1 MDAHRQPPA
10 QASRLE
16 HFVLLHLEGAD
27 AASFFQGYGTCDTR
41 RLDGTQALEGAL
53 CNRQGQVLAT
63 FLVWGTAE
71 ALTLRLHETLVA
83 PVSAFLEPYLRFAKC
98 ALRTGEAQGLALPS
112 DGLRALPP
120 LAPGTTTPAADGLI
134 WVQPP
139 AGDRELWGEDT
150 TLARWCAREGIK
162 PGPESPWLA
171 RTLAAGRLPFT
182 ADHSEK
188 DVPQGF
194 NLDRI
199 GAVDFKKGC
208 YLGQEIVARLHYRG
222 QPKRRLYRGESTAA
236 LPVGEAVRDGS
247 GNPLGTVLACAAE
260 AAGAPYRLALSLS
273 GKALEG
279 AIGPFTTDTG
289 TLTIDPELP

>member
-1 MDAHRQPPA
+1 MDAHRQPLA
-10 QASRLE
+10 QAFCLD
-16 HFVLLHLEGAD
+16 HFALLHLEGAD
-27 AASFFQGYGTCDTR
+27 AAAFFQGYATCDTQ

-63 FLVWGTAE
+63 FLAWGTAE

-98 ALRTGEAQGLALPS
+98 ALRTGEAQGLALPTN
-112 DGLRALPP
+112 GLSTLPS
-120 LAPGTTTPAADGLI
+120 LAPGATAPAADGLV

-139 AGDRELWGEDT
+139 AGDRELWGENAA
-150 TLARWCAREGIK
+150 LARWCASEGIE

-182 ADHSEK
+182 ADHSGQ
-188 DVPQGF
+188 DLPQGF

-222 QPKRRLYRGESTAA
+222 QPKRRLYLGESAA
-236 LPVGEAVRDGS
+236 PLAVGEAVRDSS

-260 AAGAPYRLALSLS
+260 ETSGPYRLALSLS
-273 GKALEG
+273 VKGLENTV
-279 AIGPFTTDTG
+279 GPFSTDTAP
-289 TLTIDPELP
+289 LTINPDLS

>member
-120 LAPGTTTPAADGLI
+120 LAPGTTTPATRGPDL
-134 WVQPP
+134 
-139 AGDRELWGEDT
+139 DT
-150 TLARWCAREGIK
+150 AASGRSGALGRRCH
-162 PGPESPWLA
+162 PGPLVRTRGHRA
-171 RTLAAGRLPFT
+171 RPAFVARPNALAAGRLPFT

-222 QPKRRLYRGESTAA
+222 QPKRRLYRGESATA

-247 GNPLGTVLACAAE
+247 RRPPWDRACLRRRGSRRAYQQPLASRGK
-260 AAGAPYRLALSLS
+260 RWRALS
-273 GKALEG
+273 
-279 AIGPFTTDTG
+279 GPS
-289 TLTIDPELP
+289 LPIPAP

>member
-162 PGPESPWLA
+162 PGPESPWLG

>member
-71 ALTLRLHETLVA
+71 ALTLRLHQTLVA

-134 WVQPP
+134 WIQPP

-150 TLARWCAREGIK
+150 TLARWCARECIE

-236 LPVGEAVRDGS
+236 LPVGQAVRDGS

-279 AIGPFTTDTG
+279 AIGPFTTDAG

>member
-53 CNRQGQVLAT
+53 CNRLGQVLAT

-222 QPKRRLYRGESTAA
+222 QPKRRLYRGGSTAA

-289 TLTIDPELP
+289 PLTIDPELP

>member
-150 TLARWCAREGIK
+150 TLARWCAHEGIK

-182 ADHSEK
+182 ADHSEQ

-222 QPKRRLYRGESTAA
+222 QPKRRLYRGGSTAA

-289 TLTIDPELP
+289 PLTIDPELP

>member
-16 HFVLLHLEGAD
+16 HFALLHLEGAD

-120 LAPGTTTPAADGLI
+120 LAPGMTTPTADGLI
-134 WVQPP
+134 WIQPP

-150 TLARWCAREGIK
+150 TLARWCAREVIE

-247 GNPLGTVLACAAE
+247 GNPIGTVLASAAE

-289 TLTIDPELP
+289 PLTINPELP

>member
-222 QPKRRLYRGESTAA
+222 QPKRRLYRGGSTAA

-289 TLTIDPELP
+289 PLTIDPELP

>member
-16 HFVLLHLEGAD
+16 HFALLHLEGAD

-120 LAPGTTTPAADGLI
+120 LAPGMTTPTADGLI
-134 WVQPP
+134 WIQPP

-150 TLARWCAREGIK
+150 TLARWCAREGIE

-247 GNPLGTVLACAAE
+247 GNPIGTVLASAAE

-289 TLTIDPELP
+289 PLTINPELP

>member
-16 HFVLLHLEGAD
+16 HFARLHLEGAD

-139 AGDRELWGEDT
+139 AGDPELWGEDA
-150 TLARWCAREGIK
+150 TLARWCAHEGIK

-182 ADHSEK
+182 AHHSEK

-247 GNPLGTVLACAAE
+247 GNPLGAVLACAAE

-289 TLTIDPELP
+289 PLTIDPELP

>member
-16 HFVLLHLEGAD
+16 NFALLHLEGAD

-139 AGDRELWGEDT
+139 AGDRELWGEDA

-182 ADHSEK
+182 ADHREK

-247 GNPLGTVLACAAE
+247 GNPLGAVLACAAE

-289 TLTIDPELP
+289 PLTIDPELP

>member
-16 HFVLLHLEGAD
+16 HFALLHLEGAD

-134 WVQPP
+134 WIQPP
-139 AGDRELWGEDT
+139 AGDRELWGEDA
-150 TLARWCAREGIK
+150 TLARWCAREGIE

-247 GNPLGTVLACAAE
+247 GNPLGTVLASAAE

-279 AIGPFTTDTG
+279 AIGPFTTATG
-289 TLTIDPELP
+289 PLTIDPELP

>member
-10 QASRLE
+10 QAFRLD
-16 HFVLLHLEGAD
+16 HFALLHLEGPD
-27 AASFFQGYGTCDTR
+27 AATFFQGYGTCDTR
-41 RLDGTQALEGAL
+41 RLNGTQALEGAL

-63 FLVWGTAE
+63 FLAWGTAE

-83 PVSAFLEPYLRFAKC
+83 PVSAFLEPYLHFAKC
-98 ALRTGEAQGLALPS
+98 ALRTGEARGLALTR
-112 DGLRALPP
+112 DGLGALPP
-120 LAPGTTTPAADGLI
+120 LAPGATAPAADGLI
-134 WVQPP
+134 WVHPP
-139 AGDRELWGEDT
+139 AGDRELWGEET
-150 TLARWCAREGIK
+150 TLARWCAREGIE

-171 RTLAAGRLPFT
+171 RSLAAGRLPFT
-182 ADHSEK
+182 ADHSEQ

-222 QPKRRLYRGESTAA
+222 QPKRRLYRGQSAA
-236 LPVGEAVRDGS
+236 PLAMGEAVRDAS

-260 AAGAPYRLALSLS
+260 EAGAPFRLALSLS
-273 GKALEG
+273 VKAMEN
-279 AIGPFTTDTG
+279 ADGPFTTDTG
-289 TLTIDPELP
+289 PLTIDSNLP